1 MAMRTYENLSSR
13 EMYLV
18 TVLLGVIGGVALAVI
33 LGSNHWSEF
42 LSKAGLGFGVAW
54 GLAYMTIKG

>member
-1 MAMRTYENLSSR
+1 
-13 EMYLV
+13 MYLV

-42 LSKAGLGFGVAW
+42 LSKAGLGFGIAW